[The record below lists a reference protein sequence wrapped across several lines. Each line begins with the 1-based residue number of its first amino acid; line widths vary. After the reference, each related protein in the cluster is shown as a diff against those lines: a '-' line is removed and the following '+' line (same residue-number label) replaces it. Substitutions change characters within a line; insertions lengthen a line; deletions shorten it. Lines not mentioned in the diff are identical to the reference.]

1 MWVSFIFSD
10 PYLAAY
16 LLLTRSSDMWLWPQS
31 LFKFA
36 GLFDKNIFTEVRRG
50 FFCLVLQPPANDY
63 EYVNSDAS
71 AQVEGDY
78 DEIETGGN

>member
-16 LLLTRSSDMWLWPQS
+16 LLLTRSSDTWLWPQS

-50 FFCLVLQPPANDY
+50 FFCLVLQPLANDY
-63 EYVNSDAS
+63 EYVNSEAS